1 MISRYGRFLSILSI
15 LVLAGTAACGTLDQ
29 LEDEA
34 GGSGTNSKGSH
45 KGRHGSKEIDTNSIF
60 YRILSDMVLGK
71 HEPIERKE
79 DWKPAHP
86 LSPEESL
93 LVNAPLPQPVVHS
106 VPIDSLPQY
115 MDRRRGDPVL
125 PLCQFEWS
133 HAWLT
138 HSIGQNRFAFEA
150 GSGLAALHMEYR
162 LLDEYGS
169 DPGSLQLVSGYG
181 LLRFLS
187 KSGLEIDL
195 GLGGTEM
202 YGNSEHH
209 GFSVTAPIS
218 YDPCPWLLFRWR
230 PAFSWVGGDV
240 LWEHAF
246 TLQVA
251 LRYLSIQGGW
261 TGVGSGKVSLWGP
274 TLGVTV
280 TY

>member
-1 MISRYGRFLSILSI
+1 VISRYGRFLSTLSI
-15 LVLAGTAACGTLDQ
+15 LLLAGTGACGTLDQ
-29 LEDEA
+29 LEGEA
-34 GGSGTNSKGSH
+34 GENTAPSKGSH
-45 KGRHGSKEIDTNSIF
+45 DGRHGSGRIDTTSF
-60 YRILSDMVLGK
+60 LYRLLYDLATGK
-71 HEPIERKE
+71 HEHTEEKKE
-79 DWKPAHP
+79 WKPVHP

-93 LVNAPLPQPVVHS
+93 LVNAPLPRPVVHS

-115 MDRRRGDPVL
+115 LDRRPGDPVL
-125 PLCQFEWS
+125 PLFQLEYS

-138 HSIGQNRFAFEA
+138 HSIDQNRLAFEA
-150 GSGLAALHMEYR
+150 GSGPLALHMEYR

-169 DPGSLQLVSGYG
+169 DPGSLQLFSGYG

-209 GFSVTAPIS
+209 GISVTAPIS
-218 YDPCPWLLFRWR
+218 YDPSPWLLFRWR
-230 PAFSWVGGDV
+230 PAFSWTGGDV